1 MSEMEIDA
9 QQAKVLVQDGKRVYV
24 FINDYGELNFVSE
37 SLGAKGEVH
46 NMDIAIAREII
57 FNQDKKAI
65 EKMAAQFKD
74 AIIVCPHGRTSL
86 RFATALKELGIRA
99 YSLHG
104 GTEGLKQR

>member
-1 MSEMEIDA
+1 MSEIEIDA
-9 QQAKVLVQDGKRVYV
+9 QQAKVLAQDGKSVYV
-24 FINDYGELNFVSE
+24 FINDYGELDFVSE
-37 SLGAKGEVH
+37 SLGAKDVH

-65 EKMAAQFKD
+65 EKMVVQFKD